1 MFSANAGGLGKKIH
15 SLKHELNETNSHIFT
30 IQESHFR
37 ARGRLKVDN
46 FIIFESIRKN
56 KEKGGSI
63 LGIHKSLE
71 PVLIEEYSENFELIV
86 AEIKVSGK
94 EVRIISGYGPQECWT
109 SEEKMPFFV
118 ALEEEISKSKLN
130 GKSLILELDANS
142 KLGHKYIKDDP
153 HGMSP
158 NGVILSGVIERHG
171 LVVANGLTQKQTGV
185 ITRRRDTIVRTE
197 ESVIDFVIVSSDM
210 ADDLVTIQ
218 IDEKRKK
225 CSHKFYKN

>member
-1 MFSANAGGLGKKIH
+1 M
-15 SLKHELNETNSHIFT
+15 
-30 IQESHFR
+30 
-37 ARGRLKVDN
+37 
-46 FIIFESIRKN
+46 
-56 KEKGGSI
+56 
-63 LGIHKSLE
+63 
-71 PVLIEEYSENFELIV
+71 
-86 AEIKVSGK
+86 
-94 EVRIISGYGPQECWT
+94 RIISGYGPQECWS

-158 NGVILSGVIERHG
+158 NGVILSGIIERHG
-171 LVVANGLTQKQTGV
+171 LVVANGLTQKRTGV